1 MYINIQSLSTIYRVI
16 KCSTNLFLLKCN
28 RNYWNVNVLK
38 KIKRL
43 GFLKKSA
50 EIERLYLIDTFIN
63 LNI

>member
-1 MYINIQSLSTIYRVI
+1 MCFGLNAIGI
-16 KCSTNLFLLKCN
+16 
-28 RNYWNVNVLK
+28 YWNVNVLK

-43 GFLKKSA
+43 GFLKESA